1 MDKNQPNQSKPS
13 AIPTKPPSAGT
24 GKSVVRTAGVKPTG
38 LSSSGVTLPNT
49 RSAAAKTSAA
59 TAAKPGSMKSG
70 VSGAARP
77 GLSQTA
83 STAGKPGTGV
93 TGIRP
98 GTGAF
103 AAKATQQ
110 TTRPTAAGKPG
121 SAVGPGVRPNL
132 NATAHGMAVPP
143 AALAREVSSNFSP
156 MTINDADFRRLVAFM
171 RENYGIDLSQK
182 RQLITGRLSSSLR
195 QRGYGSFSEFVD
207 HLLRHKDNDEMTL
220 LLNKLTTNY
229 TFFMRE
235 KDHLDYFSHN
245 ILPELVRRHQKDKVL
260 SIWSAGC
267 SSGEEPYNISM
278 LLFDHLGPRA
288 REWDARILATDISAQ
303 ALATARRGVYELPDT
318 IPAEW
323 RKRYFVDN
331 KDGTHTVAP
340 IIKDNIV
347 FQTFNLMEPIRFRR
361 KFDVIFCRNVMIY
374 FDQPTKDALV
384 NRFYDATVPGG
395 YLLISYSENL
405 SQNTPYKRLA
415 PATFVKT

>member
-1 MDKNQPNQSKPS
+1 MDNNRPNQPKPS
-13 AIPTKPPSAGT
+13 AVPTKPPSTGT
-24 GKSVVRTAGVKPTG
+24 GKSVVRTAGVKPAG
-38 LSSSGVTLPNT
+38 LSSSGVTLPNA
-49 RSAAAKTSAA
+49 RSTATKPGAAS
-59 TAAKPGSMKSG
+59 AAKPGAMKSG
-70 VSGAARP
+70 GA
-77 GLSQTA
+77 
-83 STAGKPGTGV
+83 GTGV

-103 AAKATQQ
+103 AAKTPQKTA
-110 TTRPTAAGKPG
+110 RPAAPVSAAGRPAPAVAPG
-121 SAVGPGVRPNL
+121 MRPNL
-132 NATAHGMAVPP
+132 NATPHGTAVPP

-156 MTINDADFRRLVAFM
+156 MTINDADFRRLVSFM
-171 RENYGIDLSQK
+171 RDNYGIDLSQK

-195 QRGYGSFSEFVD
+195 QRGYGSFSDFVD

-340 IIKDNIV
+340 VIKDNIV